1 MQLPGLKQFTVWAIE
16 LTQNKAMFNRSRRNL
31 ARWFTLSM
39 GGILVVFSGILYYQ
53 EAVEQLEVTD
63 RLLYKKTRVMAASVQ
78 CEFIQGQARVDLS
91 NVPFLGNSPP
101 PLDSEIVYARW
112 YDEKGKLRQFFGAP
126 SKEHLSE
133 NVEFKTIK
141 TTNDLTKATPK
152 VLWLRQVT
160 LPVQYKGEALG
171 YLQVAMPMTAAQDT
185 LKGFLLL
192 LAIAVP
198 VTLGA
203 ISLVGWFLSGLAMQ
217 PIRSSYDHLQR
228 FTGNASHELRAP
240 LAAILS
246 NAQVGLLT
254 PADNGDSKHLR
265 LEKIA
270 EIAKSMNTLISNLLF
285 LARRSGQLS
294 PESLKEVDLTD
305 LLGELID
312 FQATTTAAQNL
323 DIKSDLPEQS
333 IVVEA
338 DPDLLR
344 QAVANLLGNACK
356 YTKAGGMVNLRLF
369 TQSCRAVIQVEDNG
383 IGIPA
388 ADLPYIFE
396 RFYRVD
402 GQRGRETGS
411 FGLGLAIALA
421 IVEAHNGHL
430 SVQSEVGQG
439 SIFQIELPLSG
450 SVYEQFS
457 QMK

>member
-1 MQLPGLKQFTVWAIE
+1 
-16 LTQNKAMFNRSRRNL
+16 
-31 ARWFTLSM
+31 
-39 GGILVVFSGILYYQ
+39 
-53 EAVEQLEVTD
+53 
-63 RLLYKKTRVMAASVQ
+63 
-78 CEFIQGQARVDLS
+78 
-91 NVPFLGNSPP
+91 
-101 PLDSEIVYARW
+101 
-112 YDEKGKLRQFFGAP
+112 
-126 SKEHLSE
+126 
-133 NVEFKTIK
+133 
-141 TTNDLTKATPK
+141 
-152 VLWLRQVT
+152 
-160 LPVQYKGEALG
+160 
-171 YLQVAMPMTAAQDT
+171 
-185 LKGFLLL
+185 
-192 LAIAVP
+192 
-198 VTLGA
+198 
-203 ISLVGWFLSGLAMQ
+203 MQ

-228 FTGNASHELRAP
+228 FCANASHELRAP

-254 PADNGDSKHLR
+254 PADNGGSKHLR

-294 PESLKEVDLTD
+294 PESLREVDLTD

-312 FQATTTAAQNL
+312 FQATTIAAQNL

-333 IVVEA
+333 IVVQA

-356 YTKAGGMVNLRLF
+356 YTKSGGMVNLCLF

-402 GQRGRETGS
+402 RQRGRETGS